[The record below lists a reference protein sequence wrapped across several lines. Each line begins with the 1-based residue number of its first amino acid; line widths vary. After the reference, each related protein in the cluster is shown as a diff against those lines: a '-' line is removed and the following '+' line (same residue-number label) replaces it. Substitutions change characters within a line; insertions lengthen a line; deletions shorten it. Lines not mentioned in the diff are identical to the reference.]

1 MDNNYEE
8 VLMSKAVWYYYFDN
22 MTQQQISDFL
32 GIPRMRVV
40 KLLNK
45 ARSTGAIQFKIKD
58 DSANRM
64 QLERKLAEAYTLK
77 DTFVVSTP
85 PDDVNTNENIARAA
99 AMYINNRLKE
109 NAFINLGYGDT
120 PSRVLNNL
128 ATMVEQPISTV
139 SLTGGVNYY
148 LPNNMSTIFNAK
160 LYLIP
165 SPLLV
170 SSSEVVEAIK
180 NEASVKDIARM
191 AQLSSLSVIG
201 IGSVSENATT
211 LKSGILSNN
220 DLLYLKMK
228 GAIGDILCHFID
240 KDGNLVD
247 STIESRL
254 ITTPLDTLR
263 SLKNV
268 IGVAAGE
275 DKVEAIKAVLH
286 GGYIDILVTDEDTA
300 RKLLDRQNA

>member
-1 MDNNYEE
+1 
-8 VLMSKAVWYYYFDN
+8 
-22 MTQQQISDFL
+22 
-32 GIPRMRVV
+32 
-40 KLLNK
+40 
-45 ARSTGAIQFKIKD
+45 
-58 DSANRM
+58 
-64 QLERKLAEAYTLK
+64 
-77 DTFVVSTP
+77 
-85 PDDVNTNENIARAA
+85 
-99 AMYINNRLKE
+99 
-109 NAFINLGYGDT
+109 
-120 PSRVLNNL
+120 
-128 ATMVEQPISTV
+128 
-139 SLTGGVNYY
+139 
-148 LPNNMSTIFNAK
+148 MSTIFNAK

-220 DLLYLKMK
+220 DLFYLKMK

-240 KDGNLVD
+240 KDGNLID

-254 ITTPLDTLR
+254 ITTLLDTLR

-268 IGVAAGE
+268 IGAAAGE

-286 GGYIDILVTDEDTA
+286 GGYIDILITDEDTA
-300 RKLLDRQNA
+300 CKLLDRQNARLYRQAKHSIFVKLSTLLIFSYYLEVSYYGKIFNGDRCRYREHPGSCSLI

>member
-1 MDNNYEE
+1 MDRVSLAFIRLFFFLMLFVSSACNKMDNTLLKNDLGD
-8 VLMSKAVWYYYFDN
+8 VQPAV
-22 MTQQQISDFL
+22 TQS
-32 GIPRMRVV
+32 
-40 KLLNK
+40 
-45 ARSTGAIQFKIKD
+45 
-58 DSANRM
+58 
-64 QLERKLAEAYTLK
+64 
-77 DTFVVSTP
+77 
-85 PDDVNTNENIARAA
+85 
-99 AMYINNRLKE
+99 
-109 NAFINLGYGDT
+109 
-120 PSRVLNNL
+120 
-128 ATMVEQPISTV
+128 
-139 SLTGGVNYY
+139 
-148 LPNNMSTIFNAK
+148 MSTIFNAK

-286 GGYIDILVTDEDTA
+286 GGYIDILITDEDTA